1 MLTINSQF
9 MDRLV
14 KLRMKQPKRIIRE
27 MVAAVL
33 LDQLNRIGGP
43 N

>member
-1 MLTINSQF
+1 

-14 KLRMKQPKRIIRE
+14 KLRMKQPKPVMRQ

-33 LDQLNRIGGP
+33 LGQLNRIGGP